1 MRTLFCAALVAHS
14 GSVPIYRS
22 VRINYKIIKRK
33 TARFVGP
40 LYNRVISYDTGVYN
54 DTVQR
59 NIQENYDLAKHTTK
73 RMFYEHVEILMK
85 NQNEIMDKSVSII
98 SDNIVN
104 EFLYLMKAYHLTNDN
119 INSYMYI
126 LTYEVMW
133 VGYKLMRINM
143 KPKTDV
149 LDNTEEAK
157 KDANLLY
164 QQVIIN
170 ILLYILIKNLV
181 MNSIINNLN
190 SK

>member
-1 MRTLFCAALVAHS
+1 
-14 GSVPIYRS
+14 
-22 VRINYKIIKRK
+22 
-33 TARFVGP
+33 
-40 LYNRVISYDTGVYN
+40 
-54 DTVQR
+54 
-59 NIQENYDLAKHTTK
+59 
-73 RMFYEHVEILMK
+73 MK
-85 NQNEIMDKSVSII
+85 NQNEIIDRSVSII
-98 SDNIVN
+98 SDNVVN

-126 LTYEVMW
+126 LAYEVMW

-149 LDNTEEAK
+149 AQNTEEAK

-181 MNSIINNLN
+181 MNSIINILN